1 MHSGQLMQGLAA
13 GHQPRL
19 PVAPRASF
27 ESDGNRL
34 ILVLAGFTLRAASE
48 SIDQPFRQEEVGA
61 VTKKDIVKTISEQ
74 IGMTQMKTKAIVDKT
89 FEAIVQTLVEDGKIE
104 LRNFGVFKVKRRAA
118 RRARNPRT
126 NETVHV
132 PEKLVVTFKPGKEM
146 EERVRQL
153 DEERRKRLAAQSQSP
168 AEPTGQAAPETLV
181 PGEAS
186 PSAGASPDGPAPDVS
201 PLPPG
206 SM

>member
-1 MHSGQLMQGLAA
+1 MQILHLGRKKERLLLA
-13 GHQPRL
+13 R
-19 PVAPRASF
+19 
-27 ESDGNRL
+27 
-34 ILVLAGFTLRAASE
+34 
-48 SIDQPFRQEEVGA
+48 FRQEEVGA

-74 IGMTQMKTKAIVDKT
+74 IGMTQLKTKAIVDKT

-126 NETVHV
+126 NETVQV

-153 DEERRKRLAAQSQSP
+153 DAERRQRLAALEAAAAQSNAPPTDVTSSTPPEMPPEASGTQM
-168 AEPTGQAAPETLV
+168 PTG
-181 PGEAS
+181 G
-186 PSAGASPDGPAPDVS
+186 
-201 PLPPG
+201 
-206 SM
+206 